1 MAPPNMTAIFIDASA
16 FIALY
21 FKDDEFHPQA
31 VSFLAALPENV
42 SFLTN
47 NFVLDEVYTF
57 LRATRGKEIAIA
69 FAEFLA
75 EDAETVKVNRV
86 TLEDEKA
93 AFRLFKGLDF
103 SQLSFTDCVSFAQME
118 RLSLKE
124 VFTFDKHFAKAGFK
138 VLP

>member
-1 MAPPNMTAIFIDASA
+1 MTAIFIDASA

-21 FKDDEFHPQA
+21 LKIDKFHFQA
-31 VSFLAALPENV
+31 TSFLTALPEDV
-42 SFLTN
+42 SFITS
-47 NFVLDEVYTF
+47 NFILDEVYTF
-57 LRATRGKEIAIA
+57 LRTRKGKEIAVD

-75 EDAETVKVNRV
+75 QNAETVKVNRV

-93 AFRLFKGLDF
+93 AFGLFKELDF
-103 SQLSFTDCVSFAQME
+103 SELSFTDCVSFAQMK
-118 RLSLKE
+118 RLRLKE

>member
-1 MAPPNMTAIFIDASA
+1 MTAIFIDTSA

-21 FKDDEFHPQA
+21 LKSDEFHSQA
-31 VSFLAALPENV
+31 VSFLTALPEDA
-42 SFLTN
+42 SFVTS

-57 LRATRGKEIAIA
+57 LRATKGKEVAVA

-75 EDAETVKVNRV
+75 QNAETVKINRV

-93 AFRLFKGLDF
+93 AFRFFGRLDF

-138 VLP
+138 VLPLI